1 MGASINYVVK
11 QVGGASDFTT
21 FDNDRGGGFAQNDV
35 GRTSKF
41 SSQSPVSLSHAR
53 GLSRDDGR

>member
-21 FDNDRGGGFAQNDV
+21 FDNDRGGG
-35 GRTSKF
+35 GLLKTTSAEHRN
-41 SSQSPVSLSHAR
+41 SLS
-53 GLSRDDGR
+53 GDMPINETMFIFLLKF